1 MMYRCK
7 GTLSY
12 NIITTYII
20 AIVVLL
26 CLKINCSWHNSKI
39 NHKTLKMYISAIM
52 TICGFIMI
60 QKQQVIAC
68 PNYKTIVEGIG
79 DFHDGLKEL
88 HIPP

>member
-1 MMYRCK
+1 
-7 GTLSY
+7 
-12 NIITTYII
+12 
-20 AIVVLL
+20 
-26 CLKINCSWHNSKI
+26 
-39 NHKTLKMYISAIM
+39 M

-88 HIPP
+88 HTTTMNSIGEVGKIIGITLACLLALGIGYKLLKYRNKRRQLTQSPGTAN